1 MRNIRKHNGD
11 SDSNI
16 FSRMVDAFRSLKN
29 GSKANLSDKEKTASA
44 DETIESSDVHNNT
57 EEVSLSD
64 TSSDPASSD
73 FSSDPSIYEEFSDV
87 FDTNDDS
94 EHDNYVNDFNSD
106 YSSYNDYS
114 DEFSRDHYAKTNEEN
129 VSANDD
135 PDLSDYYS
143 DYIVDGLSDDASDNN
158 DVYTDN
164 PSESSEAAFSAID
177 PDIDH
182 VSSDRSDPS
191 DNSDSFDKRT
201 DTDSNSYTAA
211 FVGPRAARRMRIQ
224 EMEAA
229 EQNNRELTSEQNNEQ
244 NKKEI
249 KAEQNKAESK
259 TENVTIA
266 PTSET
271 SEEKPPVAAE
281 KKKSKKKGG
290 VEVVEDDRPLWEK
303 NPEKYRK
310 KKPFFIRLLG

>member
-16 FSRMVDAFRSLKN
+16 FSQMVDAFRSLKN
-29 GSKANLSDKEKTASA
+29 GSKANLSNKEKTASA

-94 EHDNYVNDFNSD
+94 EYDNHVNDFNSD

-114 DEFSRDHYAKTNEEN
+114 DEFSRDHYAKTNEET
-129 VSANDD
+129 VSADDD

-164 PSESSEAAFSAID
+164 PSESSEAALSIMSHQIGPTLPITAILLINE
-177 PDIDH
+177 PIPIPILILL
-182 VSSDRSDPS
+182 RLSDP
-191 DNSDSFDKRT
+191 
-201 DTDSNSYTAA
+201 
-211 FVGPRAARRMRIQ
+211 
-224 EMEAA
+224 
-229 EQNNRELTSEQNNEQ
+229 
-244 NKKEI
+244 
-249 KAEQNKAESK
+249 
-259 TENVTIA
+259 A
-266 PTSET
+266 PQG
-271 SEEKPPVAAE
+271 ACA
-281 KKKSKKKGG
+281 
-290 VEVVEDDRPLWEK
+290 
-303 NPEKYRK
+303 YRK
-310 KKPFFIRLLG
+310 WKQRNKTTES